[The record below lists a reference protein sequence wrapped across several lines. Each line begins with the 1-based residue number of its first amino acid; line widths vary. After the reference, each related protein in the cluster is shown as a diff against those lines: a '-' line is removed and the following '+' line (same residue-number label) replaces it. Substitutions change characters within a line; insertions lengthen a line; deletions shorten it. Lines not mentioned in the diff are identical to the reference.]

1 MFLSSRGDFKEYL
14 QTNKKPFMANFYKIQ
29 RIKFNILM
37 KSKNEP
43 LGGKWSFDEDNRNKL
58 DPKVAIPKH
67 IIFKQTNH
75 TENIKKFLEKNFLDH
90 PGTIDSFN
98 FPTTRKDTLN
108 LYFDFL
114 VVIFISSLKETILP
128 TWSKL

>member
-58 DPKVAIPKH
+58 DPKVNIV
-67 IIFKQTNH
+67 KQ
-75 TENIKKFLEKNFLDH
+75 
-90 PGTIDSFN
+90 SFSVGN
-98 FPTTRKDTLN
+98 VS
-108 LYFDFL
+108 
-114 VVIFISSLKETILP
+114 VVICYPVLDKKSRWQLSN
-128 TWSKL
+128 SKTLS

>member
-1 MFLSSRGDFKEYL
+1 MG
-14 QTNKKPFMANFYKIQ
+14 NFYKIQ

-108 LYFDFL
+108 L
-114 VVIFISSLKETILP
+114 
-128 TWSKL
+128 

>member
-1 MFLSSRGDFKEYL
+1 MFLSSRDDFKEYL
-14 QTNKKPFMANFYKIQ
+14 QNNKKPFMGNFYKIQ

-90 PGTIDSFN
+90 PGTLDSFN
-98 FPTTRKDTLN
+98 FPTTRKDT
-108 LYFDFL
+108 
-114 VVIFISSLKETILP
+114 
-128 TWSKL
+128 